1 MNPKVRLINEQVL
14 SDNWYVLKK
23 ITFETQ
29 NQDGSW
35 TTQSREAYDRGNGAA
50 ILLYNRAKGTVI
62 LTRQFRMPTYV
73 NGNESGMLIEV
84 CAGLLDEESPETA
97 VIRETEEET
106 GYRVSQVHK
115 VFEAYMSPGSVTEI
129 LHLYIAEYSDDMR
142 AGDGGGLAHEQENIE
157 VLEMPFGEALDM
169 MASGDIR
176 DAKTIML
183 LQYAEA
189 KGLIQ
194 PKFSEPEF
202 PKPSLHI
209 LIAGPYRSGTNDDP
223 ALIQRN
229 VRLMQAFASKIYEMG
244 HLPVLGEWYALPL
257 IETAGSARIGDEV
270 FNRIFH
276 PSAVRL
282 LDHID
287 AVLRVGGP
295 SQGADEMV
303 NTATRKGKAV
313 YYELKDIPA
322 AR

>member
-1 MNPKVRLINEQVL
+1 MNSNVRLIHEQIL

-35 TTQSREAYDRGNGAA
+35 TEQSREAYDRGNGAA
-50 ILLYNRAKGTVI
+50 ILLFNRAKGTVI
-62 LTRQFRMPTYV
+62 LTRQFRMPTYI
-73 NGNESGMLIEV
+73 NGNDTGMLIEV
-84 CAGLLDEESPETA
+84 CAGLLDHESPENA
-97 VIRETEEET
+97 IIRETEEET
-106 GYRVSQVHK
+106 GYRVSNVQK

-129 LHLYIAEYSDDMR
+129 LHFYIAEYSDDMR
-142 AGDGGGLAHEQENIE
+142 TGAGGGLAHEQENIE
-157 VLEMPFGEALDM
+157 VLEIPFSEALNM

-183 LQYAEA
+183 LQYAVTE
-189 KGLIQ
+189 GLIR
-194 PKFSEPEF
+194 PKTPEPELT
-202 PKPSLHI
+202 KPSLHI

-223 ALIQRN
+223 ALISRN

-257 IETAGSARIGDEV
+257 IETAGSTRIGDDI

-303 NTATRKGKAV
+303 NTARRKGKDV
-313 YYELKDIPA
+313 YYELQEIPP